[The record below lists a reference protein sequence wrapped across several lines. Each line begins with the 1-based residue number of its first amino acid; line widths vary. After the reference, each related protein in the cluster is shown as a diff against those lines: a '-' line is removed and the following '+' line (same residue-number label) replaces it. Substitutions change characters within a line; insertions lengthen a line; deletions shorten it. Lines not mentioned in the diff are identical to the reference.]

1 MLKNITNY
9 NYDDAMINRVL
20 YKETQ
25 AQFAKDVEK
34 NIVYQKMIHCAEESG
49 IHSSENEIASW
60 TNNAP
65 HISKILY
72 DAGISDSYVTFEF
85 LVPFS
90 RKRIDCV
97 IYGKGHDDSQN
108 VVHIELKQW
117 SNNGVKLAES
127 DGNFIAN
134 EKNDEVFFNV
144 TAYTGHANR
153 IVAHPSQQV
162 KGYHG
167 YLSNFIEVISNREL
181 QLTGLA
187 YCYNYL
193 KNDPK
198 HHSYL
203 FDEQYKDL
211 LEKFP
216 TYAKDQ
222 KKELVEKLS
231 LLLKN
236 GDGLSVFNKMMS
248 SPVRPSKKLLSE
260 VSTMIEQGNTSAFS
274 LLEDQ
279 IVARNIIL
287 DKIRPVLN
295 GNEHELSKNVIIVK
309 GGPGTGKTVIAL
321 HILAELAKLSK
332 NGRGFN
338 VQYATKSK
346 PLLEGVKHQVR
357 PNARLLFKNV
367 TSYVPA
373 SAEENSVDVLLVDEA
388 HRIQKS
394 PNTQYT
400 RPERR
405 TDLPMVDTIIRSAK
419 ITVFFIDDK
428 QAIRGVEI
436 GSADL
441 IREASERW
449 GAKVEECELKS
460 QFRCNGSDN
469 YMDWMEQVLY
479 NKPITSVF
487 NTSDFDLKIF
497 DDPQEMY
504 GKLVEQ
510 NNVEGQTARLMAGF
524 CWPWSKDVVDGDL
537 VKDVQIGD
545 FAMPWETKDEV
556 PYQLLSKKY
565 PKWYEWAYKPL
576 GIEQVGCIYTAQG
589 FEFDYAGVIIGGDL
603 KFDRIS
609 GRIITDKSACK
620 DPVLRQNVREANMTF
635 DDYVRNIYR
644 VLMSRGMKGC
654 YLYIVDE
661 PLREYLKQLLK
672 EMNDG
677 NI

>member
-1 MLKNITNY
+1 MV
-9 NYDDAMINRVL
+9 NRVL
-20 YKETQ
+20 YRETQ
-25 AQFAKDVEK
+25 KQFARDVER
-34 NIVYQKMIHCAEESG
+34 NIVYQKMLHCAQESG
-49 IHSSENEIASW
+49 IHSTENEIASW

-72 DAGISDSYVTFEF
+72 DAGVSDSYVTFEF

-97 IYGKGHDDSQN
+97 IYGTGIDGKQN
-108 VVHIELKQW
+108 VIHIELKQW
-117 SNNGVKLAES
+117 SNNGVTLADS
-127 DGNFIAN
+127 DGNFNAV
-134 EKNDEVFFNV
+134 EKRDDVIFNV

-162 KGYHG
+162 KGYQG
-167 YLSNFIEVISNREL
+167 YLSNFIEVISNEEL
-181 QLTGLA
+181 HLTGLA

-198 HHSYL
+198 HPSYL
-203 FDEQYKDL
+203 FDEQYNSL
-211 LEKFP
+211 LAKYP

-222 KKELVEKLS
+222 KSELVEKLS
-231 LLLKN
+231 QLLKN
-236 GDGLSVFNKMMS
+236 GDGLSVFNKMMA
-248 SPVRPSKKLLSE
+248 SPIRPSKKLLNE
-260 VSTMIEQGNTSAFS
+260 VTAMVEDGNTSAFS

-287 DKIRPVLN
+287 DKIRPMLHASN
-295 GNEHELSKNVIIVK
+295 GEFRKSVIIVK

-332 NGRGFN
+332 NGHGFN

-346 PLLEGVKHQVR
+346 PLLEGVRHQVR
-357 PNARLLFKNV
+357 PSTRILFQNV

-373 SAEENSVDVLLVDEA
+373 SAGENSVDVLLVDEA
-388 HRIQKS
+388 HRIQK
-394 PNTQYT
+394 NANNQYT
-400 RPERR
+400 KPEKR
-405 TDLPMVDTIIRSAK
+405 TNLPQIDTIVRSSK
-419 ITVFFIDDK
+419 VTVFFIDDR

-436 GSADL
+436 GSSEL
-441 IREASERW
+441 IKEAAERW
-449 GAKVEECELKS
+449 GAQVEECELKS

-487 NTSDFDLKIF
+487 QTEDFDLRIF
-497 DDPQEMY
+497 DNPKEMY
-504 GKLVEQ
+504 EKLVEQ
-510 NNVEGQTARLMAGF
+510 NKVPGQTARVMAGF
-524 CWPWSKDVVDGDL
+524 CWPWSTDVVEGDL
-537 VKDVQIGD
+537 VKDVKIGD
-545 FAMPWETKDEV
+545 FAMPWETSDRV
-556 PYQLLSKKY
+556 PYQQLTKKY

-603 KFDRIS
+603 KYNRLLKLIE
-609 GRIITDKSACK
+609 TDKAACK
-620 DPVLRQNVREANMTF
+620 DPVLRRNVSEANMTF

-654 YLYIVDE
+654 YLYIVDV
-661 PLREYLKQLLK
+661 PLREYFKGLLN
-672 EMNDG
+672 EMKNG
-677 NI
+677 TV